1 MHLYERLNY
10 LTAKQINY
18 NLHFKQPV
26 LSIKG
31 SVIKLEA
38 KRKKK
43 PLNIQNV
50 KVKKICFTIQMQFNN
65 MHNLFR

>member
-43 PLNIQNV
+43 HIEYTECKSEKDLFYNTNAIQ
-50 KVKKICFTIQMQFNN
+50 
-65 MHNLFR
+65 

>member
-38 KRKKK
+38 KRKK
-43 PLNIQNV
+43 
-50 KVKKICFTIQMQFNN
+50 T
-65 MHNLFR
+65 H

>member
-10 LTAKQINY
+10 LTAKQIDY

-38 KRKKK
+38 KRKKTIEYTECK
-43 PLNIQNV
+43 SEKDLFYNTNAIQ
-50 KVKKICFTIQMQFNN
+50 
-65 MHNLFR
+65 